1 MALGDLAMNGG
12 DAFNQAY
19 LVDVLKILESAAQQS
34 LAILGSDEDEEL
46 HRYLNDL
53 RSTLVECY
61 TTIVHGI
68 NKPQTQAHFASF
80 APNILQFL

>member
-1 MALGDLAMNGG
+1 MNGG

-34 LAILGSDEDEEL
+34 LAVLGSDEDEEL

-68 NKPQTQAHFASF
+68 NKPQTQANFAGF